1 MSIDAEGISIADTK
15 RHLLSLSA
23 TVGGIL
29 LVIVAIA
36 IFGMHRVDRAVERNH
51 AELDRLAELADGA
64 RVAQVTFKTQVQEWK
79 NTLLRGYKA
88 EDFAHYHDAFLDD
101 RARVQQELASL
112 EEQARVLNFPAKGL
126 SDLKAS
132 HAELDKA
139 YDEALGAFRADD
151 PLSVR
156 VVDARVRG
164 KDRPIN
170 EAFDRFVADV
180 KAFTDGR
187 REVLVADLQNVAYVT
202 QVTLWI
208 AFAAGLAVLLLAVVL
223 AMRAIRK

>member
-1 MSIDAEGISIADTK
+1 VS
-15 RHLLSLSA
+15 
-23 TVGGIL
+23 
-29 LVIVAIA
+29 
-36 IFGMHRVDRAVERNH
+36 
-51 AELDRLAELADGA
+51 
-64 RVAQVTFKTQVQEWK
+64 FK
-79 NTLLRGYKA
+79 
-88 EDFAHYHDAFLDD
+88 
-101 RARVQQELASL
+101 
-112 EEQARVLNFPAKGL
+112 
-126 SDLKAS
+126 
-132 HAELDKA
+132 
-139 YDEALGAFRADD
+139 ADD

-156 VVDARVRG
+156 VVDAKVRG